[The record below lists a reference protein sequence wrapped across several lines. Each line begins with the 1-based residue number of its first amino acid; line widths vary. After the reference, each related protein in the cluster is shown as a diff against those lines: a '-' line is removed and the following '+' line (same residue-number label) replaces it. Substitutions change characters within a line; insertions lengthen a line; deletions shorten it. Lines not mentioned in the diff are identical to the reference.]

1 MIVQVVLPR
10 MCCAAAS
17 DNNLLAKSS
26 PKKKQ
31 AKTDRKKRNPEHI
44 DEKFD
49 AIILP
54 SYAYCHEKNDTS
66 PKICY

>member
-1 MIVQVVLPR
+1 MP
-10 MCCAAAS
+10 AAS

-31 AKTDRKKRNPEHI
+31 AKTDRKKRNPENI

-49 AIILP
+49 ATILP
-54 SYAYCHEKNDTS
+54 FTQSCL
-66 PKICY
+66 P